1 MFEQAVIAVI
11 MVQIAKA
18 MKWVEYP
25 PFELKVALQWLP
37 VNVFFVGMLCSGF
50 FSLMYAN
57 IAIVQVFKNLTN
69 IITVSGDAYFFGE
82 E

>member
-1 MFEQAVIAVI
+1 
-11 MVQIAKA
+11 MVQFAKA
-18 MKWVEYP
+18 MKWVDYP
-25 PFELKVALQWLP
+25 PFELKVVLQWLP

-50 FSLMYAN
+50 FSLVYAN